1 MADLKFSGTLDL
13 SGTLKLSASNG
24 KVKAGGSEMLLEN
37 ITATGIPVIQPPPP
51 GTPIDNGTA
60 VKLKQSFNTS
70 VTIGGKNVVAQGLTL
85 QGSQETWPGM
95 VLPSTSNQTVTI
107 NRIPINVL
115 GDQAM
120 TLPNGGSATFSS
132 TSGQ

>member
-1 MADLKFSGTLDL
+1 MADLKFTGTLDL
-13 SGTLKLSASNG
+13 SGTLRLSASTG
-24 KVKAGGSEMLLEN
+24 KVKAGDREMLLEN

-51 GTPIDNGTA
+51 GTPIDNGPT
-60 VKLKQSFNTS
+60 VKLKSSFNTS
-70 VTIGGKNVVAQGLTL
+70 ITIGGKNVVAQGITL
-85 QGSQETWPGM
+85 QGDKEIWPGI

-120 TLPNGGSATFSS
+120 TLPNGGSASFSS